1 MKNFQGIK
9 SKDSF
14 RVKYIHAS
22 FLYTFILWIESKY
35 DRSKISI
42 FHSQRAHF
50 LSCLLRKKKKVQK
63 LEHPCPMWKISS
75 EQPLFLRFL
84 YLFIHYI
91 SEKVRIEI
99 SIEIFSHI
107 IQPSTLNFIFLIF
120 LRIFFFLSFF
130 IPSSRSCATLKYDRL
145 RFIKRYALPPP
156 EKNPSR
162 RGCSLINN
170 PLSVFF
176 SFFFRSFY
184 RPRAKFSPPRLS
196 FYPSFFS
203 LSSSRRHRKETH
215 ATSWRIN
222 AKHRTD

>member
-120 LRIFFFLSFF
+120 LRIFFFFLFLYHHPDRVPLS
-130 IPSSRSCATLKYDRL
+130 SMTDCALLKDTP
-145 RFIKRYALPPP
+145 FLPP
-156 EKNPSR
+156 KK
-162 RGCSLINN
+162 I
-170 PLSVFF
+170 
-176 SFFFRSFY
+176 
-184 RPRAKFSPPRLS
+184 PPDEVAL
-196 FYPSFFS
+196 
-203 LSSSRRHRKETH
+203 
-215 ATSWRIN
+215 
-222 AKHRTD
+222 

>member
-22 FLYTFILWIESKY
+22 FLYIFILWIESKY

-50 LSCLLRKKKKVQK
+50 LSCLLRKKKVQK

-120 LRIFFFLSFF
+120 LRIFFFFLFLYHHPDRVPLS
-130 IPSSRSCATLKYDRL
+130 SMTDCALLKDTP
-145 RFIKRYALPPP
+145 FLPP
-156 EKNPSR
+156 KK
-162 RGCSLINN
+162 I
-170 PLSVFF
+170 
-176 SFFFRSFY
+176 
-184 RPRAKFSPPRLS
+184 PPDEVAL
-196 FYPSFFS
+196 
-203 LSSSRRHRKETH
+203 
-215 ATSWRIN
+215 
-222 AKHRTD
+222 

>member
-14 RVKYIHAS
+14 RVKYKHAS

-50 LSCLLRKKKKVQK
+50 LSCLLRKKKVQK

-75 EQPLFLRFL
+75 EQPLFLPFL

-120 LRIFFFLSFF
+120 LRIFFFFLFLYHHPDRVPLS
-130 IPSSRSCATLKYDRL
+130 SMTDCALLKDTP
-145 RFIKRYALPPP
+145 FLPP
-156 EKNPSR
+156 KK
-162 RGCSLINN
+162 I
-170 PLSVFF
+170 
-176 SFFFRSFY
+176 
-184 RPRAKFSPPRLS
+184 PPDEVAL
-196 FYPSFFS
+196 
-203 LSSSRRHRKETH
+203 
-215 ATSWRIN
+215 
-222 AKHRTD
+222 